1 MARCKSDAID
11 VCCEEMLGHTNW
23 AYADTMP
30 RSEMKWHEKNNS
42 IYRVVVFFNDENEEE
57 WRCIKKKVGIYK

>member
-1 MARCKSDAID
+1 MARYKADAID
-11 VCCEEMLGHTNW
+11 ECCEEMLGHTNW

-42 IYRVVVFFNDENEEE
+42 IYRVVVFFNHESKEE
-57 WRCIKKKVGIYK
+57 